1 MKPGLTID
9 ELISIYGPIIRALP
23 SNQPRDPV
31 ERRLLKELGDPSV
44 QRESDDLT
52 RVAGER
58 PTSQNTRV
66 AR

>member
-9 ELISIYGPIIRALP
+9 DLISIYGPMIRTLP
-23 SNQPRDPV
+23 SNKPRDPI
-31 ERRLLKELGDPSV
+31 ERRLLQELGDPNV
-44 QRESDDLT
+44 RRESDDLT

>member
-9 ELISIYGPIIRALP
+9 DLITIYGPIIRALP
-23 SNQPRDPV
+23 SNKPRDPV
-31 ERRLLKELGDPSV
+31 ERRLLTELDDPTV
-44 QRESDDLT
+44 HRESDGLT